1 MRMNIRPSFL
11 VGFGLL
17 GFGLLAATAAQAQIV
32 PPTTQQLQQQ
42 HNQTIQTE
50 SSAAHS
56 NLTQLQIQQ
65 AQTQPAPPTVTR
77 SGRVVAHPPG
87 YIPMPG
93 R

>member
-1 MRMNIRPSFL
+1 MLMETRRVLPVCL
-11 VGFGLL
+11 GLL
-17 GFGLLAATAAQAQIV
+17 LTAGAAAHAQIA

-50 SSAAHS
+50 TSAAHS

-65 AQTQPAPPTVTR
+65 AQTQPAPPTITR

-87 YIPMPG
+87 YIPVPG

>member
-1 MRMNIRPSFL
+1 MRMKRSMSF
-11 VGFGLL
+11 VCCV
-17 GFGLLAATAAQAQIV
+17 GLLALAPLAASAQTM

-42 HNQTIQTE
+42 YNQTIQTE
-50 SSAAHS
+50 TNTAHS

-65 AQTQPAPPTVTR
+65 QQIQPPPPTVTR

-87 YIPMPG
+87 YIPTPG

>member
-1 MRMNIRPSFL
+1 MTAPITLAS
-11 VGFGLL
+11 GFGFL
-17 GFGLLAATAAQAQIV
+17 LLAASAAGAQIA

-42 HNQTIQTE
+42 HNQTIQSET
-50 SSAAHS
+50 SAAHS

-87 YIPMPG
+87 YIPVPG

>member
-1 MRMNIRPSFL
+1 MTGPITFAC
-11 VGFGLL
+11 GFGFLL
-17 GFGLLAATAAQAQIV
+17 LTASAAGAQIA

-42 HNQTIQTE
+42 QNQTIQNETN
-50 SSAAHS
+50 AAHS

-87 YIPMPG
+87 YIPVPG